1 MSLSFYHL
9 LEPPK
14 KIPPPVPPKPRSQSK
29 EMSPDD
35 MDDYEQMGPGGAVP
49 QATLGRPKL
58 TNEQKVLTRSLLYYS
73 SDPLLIYN
81 ALLQHF

>member
-1 MSLSFYHL
+1 
-9 LEPPK
+9 
-14 KIPPPVPPKPRSQSK
+14 
-29 EMSPDD
+29 